1 MKPIDP
7 LEDYLSKLASANGER
22 QDFDSFRSGVWRE
35 IRHRRTVEPL
45 PTSVV
50 FWRAGLLDFGSGR
63 LALAAACVAACVGVT
78 LGIWVTPNLHHSRV
92 AARNLDLGVFSNA
105 ALGLPSHFLASRK

>member
-1 MKPIDP
+1 MKPTDS
-7 LEDYLSKLASANGER
+7 LERDLSKLAAANGEM

-35 IRHRRTVEPL
+35 IRHRRTLEPL
-45 PTSVV
+45 PTPVA
-50 FWRAGLLDFGSGR
+50 FWRGALLDFGSGR

-78 LGIWVTPNLHHSRV
+78 LGIWATPDLNNSRV

-105 ALGLPSHFLASRK
+105 ALGLPSNFLASRK